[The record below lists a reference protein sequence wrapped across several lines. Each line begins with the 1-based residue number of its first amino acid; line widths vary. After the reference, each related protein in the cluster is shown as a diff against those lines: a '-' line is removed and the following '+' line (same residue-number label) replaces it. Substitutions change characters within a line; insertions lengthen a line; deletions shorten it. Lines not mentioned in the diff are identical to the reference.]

1 MYQRV
6 MIGGPWLLNGTHK
19 ANGNI
24 SKGNTDE
31 TNSPYYTK
39 KIMED
44 MIKFLKDE
52 KNPVGY

>member
-24 SKGNTDE
+24 SKGNSDE
-31 TNSPYYTK
+31 TNSPYYTT